1 MPSFKPKANKKIM
14 VSKKSNVTVDSKHQ
28 EKMKEFKNI
37 EDVIIPKLKRERNK
51 LVRRFENKRY
61 ARLKKSVGSDA
72 MGLRIQKFMDDFD
85 KYKLDYQN
93 RLANKQK
100 GGKKRKTRKRKRK
113 RKRKKRRRRTRKR

>member
-1 MPSFKPKANKKIM
+1 MAPIKSEKPIKKPSYLKRKRQELSRRYKNKKYQRF
-14 VSKKSNVTVDSKHQ
+14 KKSFGK
-28 EKMKEFKNI
+28 
-37 EDVIIPKLKRERNK
+37 
-51 LVRRFENKRY
+51 
-61 ARLKKSVGSDA
+61 DA

-113 RKRKKRRRRTRKR
+113 RKKRRRRTRKR

>member
-1 MPSFKPKANKKIM
+1 MASSNSDIKK
-14 VSKKSNVTVDSKHQ
+14 SKKPSY
-28 EKMKEFKNI
+28 
-37 EDVIIPKLKRERNK
+37 LKRKRKE
-51 LVRRFENKRY
+51 LGRRFEEKSY
-61 ARLKKSVGSDA
+61 ARKLKSFGTDA

-113 RKRKKRRRRTRKR
+113 KRRRRTRKR

>member
-1 MPSFKPKANKKIM
+1 MAPSNSDIKK
-14 VSKKSNVTVDSKHQ
+14 SKKPSY
-28 EKMKEFKNI
+28 
-37 EDVIIPKLKRERNK
+37 LKRERNK

-61 ARLKKSVGSDA
+61 ARLKKSVGSDE

>member
-1 MPSFKPKANKKIM
+1 MVQSDTVIKKSKKQSYLKRKRNEMRKRIENKK
-14 VSKKSNVTVDSKHQ
+14 
-28 EKMKEFKNI
+28 
-37 EDVIIPKLKRERNK
+37 
-51 LVRRFENKRY
+51 Y
-61 ARLKKSVGSDA
+61 ARLKKSVGTDA

>member
-1 MPSFKPKANKKIM
+1 MAPSNTDIKK
-14 VSKKSNVTVDSKHQ
+14 SKKSYLNR
-28 EKMKEFKNI
+28 
-37 EDVIIPKLKRERNK
+37 KRDE
-51 LVRRFENKRY
+51 LGRRFENKRY
-61 ARLKKSVGSDA
+61 ARLKKSVGSDE

-113 RKRKKRRRRTRKR
+113 RKKRRRRTRKR

>member
-1 MPSFKPKANKKIM
+1 MPPNKSDK
-14 VSKKSNVTVDSKHQ
+14 SKKKPSY
-28 EKMKEFKNI
+28 
-37 EDVIIPKLKRERNK
+37 LKRKKKE
-51 LVRRFENKRY
+51 LGRRFENKRY
-61 ARLKKSVGSDA
+61 ERLKKSVGSDE

-113 RKRKKRRRRTRKR
+113 KRRRRTRKR

>member
-1 MPSFKPKANKKIM
+1 MVTNEQEKKPKKP
-14 VSKKSNVTVDSKHQ
+14 SY
-28 EKMKEFKNI
+28 
-37 EDVIIPKLKRERNK
+37 LKRKRNE
-51 LVRRFENKRY
+51 LSRRFENKRY
-61 ARLKKSVGSDA
+61 ARLKKSVGSDE

-113 RKRKKRRRRTRKR
+113 RKKRRRRTRKR

>member
-1 MPSFKPKANKKIM
+1 MK
-14 VSKKSNVTVDSKHQ
+14 KKSYAR
-28 EKMKEFKNI
+28 
-37 EDVIIPKLKRERNK
+37 KLKS
-51 LVRRFENKRY
+51 F
-61 ARLKKSVGSDA
+61 GSDE

-113 RKRKKRRRRTRKR
+113 KKKRRRKTRKKITRFI